1 MSKTISSI
9 VETKVKLTGQQK
21 EYNNWQRSR
30 KKSQT
35 TAKCTTGS
43 AAEVKS
49 NNPFL
54 HHNQLSVLTP
64 TRYSFHAHV
73 TKAACQRSW
82 PFCQSAG
89 GRTQLY
95 THAPYVSGSKLS
107 DTVNC
112 AQSLH
117 WDSRSFSW
125 HHVTAKQCCNY
136 FCGYSKRDV

>member
-21 EYNNWQRSR
+21 EYNWQRSR

-43 AAEVKS
+43 AAEEKS

-64 TRYSFHAHV
+64 TQYSFHAHV

-117 WDSRSFSW
+117 
-125 HHVTAKQCCNY
+125 
-136 FCGYSKRDV
+136 